1 MLKDLIKKQ
10 QKYIDHFFQHVDLVQ
25 AQHLVDLILECQG
38 TVIFSGVGKSGIIA
52 EKIAMTLTS
61 TETKSLFLPPTNALH
76 GDIGIVKAND
86 LFVVLSKSGE
96 SEELLHL
103 VPFLRMRG
111 VRIVGVLCNAA
122 SRLAKICD
130 TVVILPL
137 EKELCPFD
145 LVPTTSTA
153 IQMIFGDLLAVALM
167 QEKDF
172 SMDQYAHN
180 HPAGRIGKR
189 LKVKVSD
196 LMLKDKEI
204 PVCKHED
211 KIVDI
216 LVELSNKRCG
226 CILIIDENRTLQ
238 GIFTDGDLRRTLQS
252 YGPQALD
259 TNVGA
264 VMSTKPR
271 WINPDELAWKAVQL
285 MESDPQKPITVLA
298 VLDSSHQVLGVIK
311 MHDIVQSG
319 I

>member
-10 QKYIDHFFQHVDLVQ
+10 QSYIDYFFQNVDLAQ
-25 AQHLVDLILECQG
+25 AQALIDQILECQG
-38 TVIFSGVGKSGIIA
+38 TVILSGVGKSGIVA
-52 EKIAMTLTS
+52 EKIAVTLTS
-61 TETKSLFLPPTNALH
+61 TETKALFLPPTNALH
-76 GDIGIVKAND
+76 GDIGIVKPED
-86 LFVVLSKSGE
+86 LFIVISKSGE

-111 VRIVGVLCNAA
+111 VKIIGLLCNST

-153 IQMIFGDLLAVALM
+153 IQMIFGDLLTVALM
-167 QEKDF
+167 EEKGF
-172 SMDQYAHN
+172 SMDQFAYN

-189 LKVKVSD
+189 LKVKVAD

-204 PVCKHED
+204 PTCKQD
-211 KIVDI
+211 DRIVDI

-226 CILIIDENRTLQ
+226 CILIINEQKQLQ

-252 YGPQALD
+252 FGSQALD
-259 TNVGA
+259 TTVGK
-264 VMSTKPR
+264 VMSTTPR
-271 WINPDELAWKAVQL
+271 WINQEELAWKAVQL
-285 MESDPQKPITVLA
+285 MENDPQKPITVLP
-298 VLDSSHQVLGVIK
+298 VLDHTKQVLGIIK